1 MSKLKKYSFS
11 LVFVICLLCVF
22 LCGSALAE
30 ETDNGVSYTE
40 TPVYVDG
47 LLSCRGYM
55 IGDDSYVSLEAACA
69 VLGYD
74 ADVNYDKEINK
85 LTVEVAGITIE
96 AGFEDEYLCANG
108 RYLYLPDGYMEVD
121 GTFIIPSEAL
131 AKIFTLDVSWDD
143 ELGAVNFSTADE
155 QILQSGDEYYNEDD
169 IYWMSRIITWESGNQ
184 PVAGQIGVGNVIL
197 NRAGDARFGETVKDV
212 IFQPGQF
219 SVVSAGAIYGEP
231 YEISV
236 VCAKLVYEGYN
247 TVGDALFFQVGRY
260 WGSGMIETT
269 WLGQIGDHNFFI

>member
-1 MSKLKKYSFS
+1 MSKLKKYSFA

-55 IGDDSYVSLEAACA
+55 IGDESYVSLEAACA
-69 VLGYD
+69 VLGYN

-121 GTFIIPSEAL
+121 GSFIIRARPWRRYSRWMLRRMKSSELLISARQTNRSSK
-131 AKIFTLDVSWDD
+131 AGMSITTRMI
-143 ELGAVNFSTADE
+143 ST
-155 QILQSGDEYYNEDD
+155 G
-169 IYWMSRIITWESGNQ
+169 
-184 PVAGQIGVGNVIL
+184 
-197 NRAGDARFGETVKDV
+197 
-212 IFQPGQF
+212 
-219 SVVSAGAIYGEP
+219 
-231 YEISV
+231 
-236 VCAKLVYEGYN
+236 
-247 TVGDALFFQVGRY
+247 
-260 WGSGMIETT
+260 
-269 WLGQIGDHNFFI
+269 

>member
-1 MSKLKKYSFS
+1 MSKLKKNSLA

-96 AGFEDEYLCANG
+96 AGFGDKYLCANG

-121 GTFIIPSEAL
+121 GSFIIP
-131 AKIFTLDVSWDD
+131 T
-143 ELGAVNFSTADE
+143 
-155 QILQSGDEYYNEDD
+155 
-169 IYWMSRIITWESGNQ
+169 
-184 PVAGQIGVGNVIL
+184 
-197 NRAGDARFGETVKDV
+197 
-212 IFQPGQF
+212 
-219 SVVSAGAIYGEP
+219 
-231 YEISV
+231 
-236 VCAKLVYEGYN
+236 
-247 TVGDALFFQVGRY
+247 
-260 WGSGMIETT
+260 
-269 WLGQIGDHNFFI
+269 

>member
-1 MSKLKKYSFS
+1 MSKLKKNSLA

-40 TPVYVDG
+40 APVYVDG

-55 IGDDSYVSLEAACA
+55 IGDNSYVSLEAACA

-74 ADVNYDKEINK
+74 ADVNYDKEINE
-85 LTVEVAGITIE
+85 LTVEVAGITIT
-96 AGFEDEYLCANG
+96 AGAEDYYLCANG
-108 RYLYLPDGYMEVD
+108 RYLYLPDGYMEID
-121 GTFIIPSEAL
+121 GYFIIPTDAL
-131 AKIFTLDVSWDD
+131 AKIFTLELTQDD
-143 ELGAVNFSTADE
+143 ETGAINLSTADE
-155 QILQSGDEYYNEDD
+155 QILRSGDEYYNEDD

-197 NRAGDARFGETVKDV
+197 NRAGDARFGETIKDV
-212 IFQPGQF
+212 IFQEGQF
-219 SVVSAGAIYGEP
+219 SVVSTGAIYGEP

-247 TVGDALFFQVGRY
+247 TVGDALFFQTGRY

-269 WLGQIGDHNFFI
+269 WLCQIADHNFFM